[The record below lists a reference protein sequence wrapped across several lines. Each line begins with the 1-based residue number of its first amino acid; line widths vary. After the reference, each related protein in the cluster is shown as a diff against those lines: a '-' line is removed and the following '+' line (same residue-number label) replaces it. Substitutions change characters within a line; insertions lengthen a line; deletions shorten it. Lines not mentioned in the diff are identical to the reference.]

1 MRPSDL
7 RGWVPVAVA
16 AVTATAF
23 VACGGG
29 GDQAGQESEGE
40 QAAQQQQGPVVPP
53 DSQAYVRGEVQF
65 EGTVPEAEPVDMSQE
80 QFCAAQYQD
89 PEPRTQHVVVN
100 DGMLQNAFVYVRS
113 GLERSFPTPQQ
124 AATLDQEACRYRP
137 HVMGMQV
144 GQPLEIMNSDS
155 VLHNIN
161 ATPSANR
168 GFNVSQPQAGMT
180 TTRKFAVEEVMVP
193 VACDVHG
200 WMNAYIGVLPHPFY
214 DVSGQNGSVAM
225 DGLPPG
231 EYVIEAWHERY
242 GVMADTVTL
251 AAGDTASVSFTYS
264 ADMAGAEVPLGDPIY
279 PHDHADESHAAP
291 ADVEVGNR

>member
-1 MRPSDL
+1 MRTTDL
-7 RGWVPVAVA
+7 RGWIPTAVA
-16 AVTATAF
+16 AVTAAAF

-29 GDQAGQESEGE
+29 GDQAGQEGGEGQ
-40 QAAQQQQGPVVPP
+40 QAAQQQGPVVPP
-53 DSQAYVRGEVQF
+53 DSQAFVRGAVQF
-65 EGTVPEAEPVDMSQE
+65 EGTAPEAESIDMSQE
-80 QFCAAQYQD
+80 QFCAARYEA

-100 DGMLQNAFVYVRS
+100 DGMLQNVFVYVSS

-124 AATLDQEACRYRP
+124 AATLDQQACRYRP
-137 HVMGMQV
+137 HVMGVQA
-144 GQPLEIMNSDS
+144 GQPLSIMNSDS

-168 GFNVSQPQAGMT
+168 GFNISQPQAGMT

-214 DVSGQNGSVAM
+214 DVSGENGSVAM

-242 GVMADTVTL
+242 GVMSDTVTL

-279 PHDHADESHAAP
+279 PHDHGEESHAAP
-291 ADVEVGNR
+291 ADAEVGNR